1 MPPLVPPPLKLSVP
15 VCTSSMPV
23 LLKATPL
30 KVVVALPADLRNKP
44 ALFTAG
50 LPVWPLRV

>member
-1 MPPLVPPPLKLSVP
+1 MPLLVPPALKLSVP
-15 VCTSSMPV
+15 VCTSSVPV
-23 LLKATPL
+23 LVNATLLKL
-30 KVVVALPADLRNKP
+30 VVPLPADLRNKP